1 MHSAYGALMCLVTC
15 KVCHCER
22 TQLAI
27 LKRFHE
33 LSTSIPPIQDD
44 HANNIDTIQEDH
56 LMQPKEMEQ
65 NNSETTN
72 DLPVALALMTPVDQH
87 QALAKDMDGSAINL
101 YFGPKAVGKGTNI
114 TQPRRMTAEELQLF
128 QDPENLHRKQFVLS
142 GKDDSRMYEVI
153 GYSRKQDRTV
163 EYDVLFDDCGDSIMV
178 ISISGCISATEFILS
193 GKTLKHREELTLVV
207 RLTNYDLGPESFPD
221 FEHNI

>member
-1 MHSAYGALMCLVTC
+1 
-15 KVCHCER
+15 
-22 TQLAI
+22 
-27 LKRFHE
+27 
-33 LSTSIPPIQDD
+33 
-44 HANNIDTIQEDH
+44 
-56 LMQPKEMEQ
+56 MQPKEMEQ
-65 NNSETTN
+65 NDSETTN

-178 ISISGCISATEFILS
+178 SPKEMMAMLEDSLYLPA
-193 GKTLKHREELTLVV
+193 
-207 RLTNYDLGPESFPD
+207 
-221 FEHNI
+221 